1 MDAISR
7 ARCGTLAAHGLT
19 SSQIADTLL
28 LSLEQV
34 KACEQ
39 SPEYKKK
46 YAETAEDVI
55 QRQIDMD
62 EGWDVVE
69 SKAIAAVIET
79 LEFNRDPKY
88 ALFAAKAAN
97 SAKRRSRNQVEN
109 PRVIDAQTG
118 ETGPRVISIT
128 MNKTYINNAAGSAEG
143 SVIDIASRQ
152 AEQPKKRMDLPSPK
166 LVENLLAPVR
176 AKPQTLFSELEEAMN
191 LAGVFKDE

>member
-19 SSQIADTLL
+19 SQQIADTLL
-28 LSLEQV
+28 LSEAQV

-39 SPEYKKK
+39 SPEYKNK

-55 QRQIDMD
+55 QRQIEMD

-88 ALFAAKAAN
+88 ALFAAKTAN
-97 SAKRRSRNQVEN
+97 AAKRRSRNQVEN
-109 PRVIDAQTG
+109 PRVIDAQVGTA
-118 ETGPRVISIT
+118 GPRVISIT
-128 MNKTYINNAAGSAEG
+128 MNKTFINNAANGEQQA
-143 SVIDIASRQ
+143 IDVTPRLLD
-152 AEQPKKRMDLPSPK
+152 QPKKRVDLPTPK
-166 LVENLLAPVR
+166 AVENLLAPVR

-191 LAGVFKDE
+191 IAGVFQDE